1 MLVVIGFIVVA
12 FSVFGGFVMAGGH
25 LASLLQPIELLMIGG
40 AAAGAL
46 AGSAAN
52 TVAANIVAIR
62 VTIDFILKFPFWLV

>member
-40 AAAGAL
+40 AAAGAFGVAV
-46 AGSAAN
+46 AG
-52 TVAANIVAIR
+52 
-62 VTIDFILKFPFWLV
+62 